1 MRISSPVAIRERE
14 RMQSTII
21 RRVVFAVTA
30 SCMGALVPL
39 SVSATTTA
47 QAMASVA
54 FLRGTWHCTGGGPAE
69 DDVYTFAKNEWR
81 DTDSLGG
88 VTTGTFDAK
97 RQKWVVFFMSTD
109 GEYGVNE
116 GPPFVNGT
124 SHFTFPYPPGM
135 SSHSFTVTKLSDTKL
150 SLGKQTCTK
159 Q

>member
-1 MRISSPVAIRERE
+1 
-14 RMQSTII
+14 MQSNII
-21 RRVVFAVTA
+21 RRVVFTLTA

-39 SVSATTTA
+39 SVSAMTTA

-54 FLRGTWHCTGGGPAE
+54 FLRGSWHCTGGGPPE

-81 DTDSLGG
+81 DTDNLGG

-97 RQKWVVFFMSTD
+97 RQKWVVFFMSAD

-124 SHFTFPYPPGM
+124 SRFTFPYPPGL
-135 SSHSFTVTKLSDTKL
+135 SSHSFTATKLSDTKL
-150 SLGKQTCTK
+150 RLGKQMCTK